1 MDEKKFIEAFIE
13 AQQDVLVDLSTQLYE
28 NPELAFEEYF
38 ASEKLTEVLKDFGFV
53 VEKPYGGLE
62 TSFCATYNNGS
73 GGPVI
78 GILAEYDALSNGHS
92 CGHNI
97 IASSGIGAGIALK
110 ATMEKYDIHG
120 TVKVIGT
127 PAEETGGGKI
137 IILDNGGF
145 DGLDA
150 ALLLHPTTGMSKV
163 AGRCKSSYSIEV
175 TYTGQVSSAIS
186 RPENGINATEAS
198 VLAYQS
204 LANALRYLPN
214 DVSIM
219 PFITTANQNDGLLPV
234 TSTLL
239 VTITAFEDDSLA
251 KAIDKVRAVLTGAS
265 VVTGTQYEI
274 TDLPGYKGRVINET
288 IGNLLRENME
298 FYGEEIMPG
307 FVDDSGFEDFGDVNR
322 VIPGAMVYPTINPAK
337 KVSNHTEEFLLLA
350 DPKHSYDTML
360 LGSKVMAS
368 TGLDL
373 LLQPHLLDEAKKELE
388 S

>member
-13 AQQDVLVDLSTQLYE
+13 AQQEILIDLSTYLYE
-28 NPELAFEEYF
+28 NPEMAYKEYLA
-38 ASEKLTEVLKDFGFV
+38 SQKLADVLGSYGFL

-62 TSFCATYNNGS
+62 TSFCATFTNGV
-73 GGPVI
+73 GPTI
-78 GILAEYDALSNGHS
+78 GVLAEYDALSNGHS

-97 IASSGIGAGIALK
+97 IASSGVGAGLALK
-110 ATMEKYDIHG
+110 EVMKQFDIKG

-137 IILDNGGF
+137 DLLDNHAF
-145 DGLDA
+145 DDLDA

-163 AGRCKSSYSIEV
+163 AGRCKSSYSLEV

-239 VTITAFEDDSLA
+239 VTITAFEDESLE
-251 KAIDKVRAVLTGAS
+251 KAIDKVREVLIGSS
-265 VVTGTQYEI
+265 VVTGTQYQI
-274 TDLPGYKGRVINET
+274 SDLPGYKGRVINTT
-288 IGNLLRENME
+288 IGNLLRDNME

-307 FVDDSGFEDFGDVNR
+307 FVDDSGFEDFGNVNR
-322 VIPGAMVYPTINPAK
+322 VIPGAMVYPTINPEK
-337 KVSNHTEEFLLLA
+337 KVSNHTEEFLKLA
-350 DPKHSYDTML
+350 DPKRSYDTIL

-373 LLQPHLLDEAKKELE
+373 LRQPHLLDEAKKELE
-388 S
+388 R